1 MMVHMHDAAAQRI
14 GTTRSR
20 SRYTSFAHA
29 TARLAAQRG
38 LLKPLVWS
46 LTAVTVEGVE
56 RLEGLRA
63 PFVVVANHSSH
74 LDAPLVLGALP
85 SRLARYLAAGAAADY
100 FFDVWWRKAL
110 TALFFNA
117 FPVERNGVRHRS
129 QMGTTLLSDGVPLLL
144 FPEGT
149 RSRTGEM
156 ASFKRGT
163 AALCIATGAPC
174 VPMALVGAS
183 TAMPRGTNW
192 PVRGRPPVTVVFGA
206 PMSALDGERSGEFT
220 RRLEDRVRELHASVT
235 SRTGSGTGAPG
246 SRGRG
251 DRHKDAHEQD
261 ERHELDEYPD
271 AGGTT

>member
-1 MMVHMHDAAAQRI
+1 MMVPMHDSAARRA
-14 GTTRSR
+14 GTDRSG
-20 SRYTSFAHA
+20 SRYTSSAHA
-29 TARLAAQRG
+29 ATRWVAQRG

-46 LTAVTVEGVE
+46 LTSVTVQGVE
-56 RLEGLRA
+56 HLEGLRA

-74 LDAPLVLGALP
+74 LDAPLILGALP

-100 FFDVWWRKAL
+100 FFDVWWRKGL

-129 QMGTTLLSDGVPLLL
+129 AMGTTLLSDGVPLLL

-156 ASFKRGT
+156 ARFKRGT
-163 AALCIATGAPC
+163 AALCIATGVPC

-192 PVRGRPPVTVVFGA
+192 PVRGRTPVTVVFGE
-206 PMSALDGERSGEFT
+206 PLLPLEGERSAAFT
-220 RRLEDRVRELHASVT
+220 QRLEERVRELHASVK
-235 SRTGSGTGAPG
+235 SGTDSTSWQSQPEV
-246 SRGRG
+246 S
-251 DRHKDAHEQD
+251 DDADDQRDQDDEQ
-261 ERHELDEYPD
+261 PD